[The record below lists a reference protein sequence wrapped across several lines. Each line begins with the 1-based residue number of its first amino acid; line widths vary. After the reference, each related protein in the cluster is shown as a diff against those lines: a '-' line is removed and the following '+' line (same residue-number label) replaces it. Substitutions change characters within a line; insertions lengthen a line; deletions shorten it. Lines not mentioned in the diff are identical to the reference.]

1 MKMVSLSCVCGRE
14 EQIITL
20 SDSILGVIIEHVKG
34 YSVWCFCIECFEE

>member
-20 SDSILGVIIEHVKG
+20 SGSILGVITEHVKG
-34 YSVWCFCIECFEE
+34 YSVGVFV